1 MIAAV
6 TVVFSEEV
14 VTFSEFQWKTPERC
28 LEMPAVPVVMRMIGS
43 MFGRGIFVSKISRC

>member
-1 MIAAV
+1 MLLSLLFLV
-6 TVVFSEEV
+6 EV

-43 MFGRGIFVSKISRC
+43 MFGRGIFVSKISQC